1 MQVIVTVKAMTD
13 LVDIGQY
20 IAQNNPAA
28 ADVLIDRLQR
38 ECKLLATVPLRYPLV
53 EGYEQRG
60 IRKRPVGNYLIFYRV
75 GARVI
80 DVLHIVHHARDHAP
94 LLSGDP
100 S

>member
-1 MQVIVTVKAMTD
+1 MEVIVTVKAMTD
-13 LVDIGQY
+13 LVEIGHY
-20 IAQNNPAA
+20 VAQDNPAA
-28 ADVLIDRLQR
+28 ANALIDRLQK

-53 EGYEQRG
+53 EGHEKRG

-80 DVLHIVHHARDHAP
+80 DVLHIVHHARDYAP
-94 LLSGDP
+94 LLSGDA